1 MKDALQPTVKRL
13 LLPLLLLL
21 MSGLLAWVGAY
32 QLPFTQTLP
41 VGGDFERQRRLDDAP
56 FLRAINSS
64 EPADQVVDPTRPE
77 CQAEPTPTGLGCLIW
92 WWEYAE
98 RTGRRP
104 YRWTSDETHFVLPG
118 VGSGRYLIELHAV
131 GAPGGTPV
139 TWESAGGPRYTL
151 TIPEGMPR
159 RYYLLTS
166 SGSDGELRLVMRAQS
181 FTDPSIT
188 RELGFVL
195 YTLHT
200 QALPTLWRMPAW
212 PQLGWL
218 ALITTAIYL
227 WAMAAGSG
235 RPGAIALSL
244 LALVSATYS
253 LIFHRTALTLFTP
266 LLAALCSLSAMVT
279 IGAAWRE
286 RRTGR
291 EVAAVTALV
300 MAAFTLRVAGM
311 LHPHAMFSDTALQ
324 ANKLFEASLGRIF
337 LSAGLPSGAG
347 GGMAPYPPAPFILLM
362 PFQLFGAEDHAVR
375 ILLVQIGSALLD
387 SLVVALIW
395 FLLLRSG
402 LGRRAALFAAAL
414 YLLPVAAL
422 ESFSIGELANLGGQ
436 ALAMPFL
443 ALLALGF
450 ASPQADRRFWSLT
463 LLTLTLTI
471 ALVAHSGVT
480 LSVGALVAAA
490 WAMALTSRLLRRPW
504 PISPWNLGLVAAISL
519 SFVLISYYSAPIYLE
534 RIMSGGESRSMGRSI
549 GTVVHETGL
558 GLLGVIP
565 PHARART
572 LPTLLSLSAMAG
584 LALLWV
590 APGQHAARM
599 RLRALLAA
607 WWVTTLLTQGLLLVA
622 EQGVRW
628 ALFLYPALAL
638 TAGPLLAALW
648 LRGRTG
654 RLVAALL
661 LAAIIL
667 VGLSQ
672 WIVQLRDYRHL

>member
-13 LLPLLLLL
+13 LLPLLALLT
-21 MSGLLAWVGAY
+21 SGLLAWSGAY
-32 QLPFTQTLP
+32 QVPFTQTLSI
-41 VGGDFERQRRLDDAP
+41 GGDLGQQRRYDDAP
-56 FLRAINSS
+56 FFRAINSS

-77 CQAEPTPTGLGCLIW
+77 CQGEPTPTGLGCLIW
-92 WWEYAE
+92 WWELTE

-118 VGSGRYLIELHAV
+118 VGPGRYLIELHAV

-151 TIPEGMPR
+151 TIPEGIPR
-159 RYYLLTS
+159 RYYLLTG
-166 SGSDGELRLVMRAQS
+166 SGPNDELRLVMRAQS

-195 YTLHT
+195 YALHT
-200 QALPTLWRMPAW
+200 QALPTPWRIPAW
-212 PQLGWL
+212 PQLAWL
-218 ALITTAIYL
+218 TLITTTLYL
-227 WAMAAGSG
+227 WAIAAGSG
-235 RPGAIALSL
+235 LRGAVVLSL
-244 LALVSATYS
+244 LAVVSTTYS

-266 LLAALCSLSAMVT
+266 LVATLCSLGAMVT
-279 IGAAWRE
+279 VAAAWFE

-311 LHPHAMFSDTALQ
+311 LHPHAIFSDTALQ

-347 GGMAPYPPAPFILLM
+347 GGMAPYPPALFILLM
-362 PFQLFGAEDHAVR
+362 PFQLFGSEDHATR

-387 SLVVALIW
+387 SLVAALIW
-395 FLLLRSG
+395 LLLLRSG

-443 ALLALGF
+443 TLLALGF
-450 ASPQADRRFWSLT
+450 ATPHADRRFWSLT
-463 LLTLTLTI
+463 LLTLTLTM

-480 LSVGALVAAA
+480 LSVGAFVAAA
-490 WAMALTSRLLRRPW
+490 WAMALISRLLRRPW
-504 PISPWNLGLVAAISL
+504 PISPWRLGLVAAISL
-519 SFVLISYYSAPIYLE
+519 SFVLMSYYSAPIYLE
-534 RIMSGGESRSMGRSI
+534 RIFSGVQSSSMGRSMSA
-549 GTVVHETGL
+549 VVGETGL

-565 PHARART
+565 PHARARP

-584 LALLWV
+584 LVLLWV
-590 APGQHAARM
+590 APGQHAGRM

-607 WWVTTLLTQGLLLVA
+607 WWVATLLTQGLLLVA

-648 LRGRTG
+648 SRGRAG

-661 LAAIIL
+661 LAAIVI

-672 WIVQLRDYRHL
+672 WIVQLRDYKHL

>member
-13 LLPLLLLL
+13 LLPLLALLT
-21 MSGLLAWVGAY
+21 SGLLTWSGAY
-32 QLPFTQTLP
+32 QMPFTQTLS
-41 VGGDFERQRRLDDAP
+41 VGGDREQQRRYDDAP
-56 FLRAINSS
+56 FFRAINSS

-77 CQAEPTPTGLGCLIW
+77 CQGEPTPTGLGCLIW
-92 WWEYAE
+92 WWELAE
-98 RTGRRP
+98 RTGQRP

-118 VGSGRYLIELHAV
+118 VGPGRYLIELHAV

-151 TIPEGMPR
+151 TIPEGIPR
-159 RYYLLTS
+159 RYYLLTG
-166 SGSDGELRLVMRAQS
+166 SGPNDELRLVMRAQS

-200 QALPTLWRMPAW
+200 QALPTPWRMPAW
-212 PQLGWL
+212 PQLAWL
-218 ALITTAIYL
+218 ALITTTLYL
-227 WAMAAGSG
+227 WAIAAASG
-235 RPGAIALSL
+235 LRGAAILSL
-244 LALVSATYS
+244 LAVVSTTYS

-266 LLAALCSLSAMVT
+266 LVATLCSLGAMVT
-279 IGAAWRE
+279 VAAAWFE

-300 MAAFTLRVAGM
+300 MAAFALRVAGM
-311 LHPHAMFSDTALQ
+311 LHPHAIFSDTALQ

-347 GGMAPYPPAPFILLM
+347 GGMAPYPPALFILLM
-362 PFQLFGAEDHAVR
+362 PFQLFGSEDHATR

-387 SLVVALIW
+387 SLVAALIW
-395 FLLLRSG
+395 LLLLRSG

-443 ALLALGF
+443 TLLALGF
-450 ASPQADRRFWSLT
+450 ATPHADRRFWSLT
-463 LLTLTLTI
+463 LLTLTLTM

-480 LSVGALVAAA
+480 LSVGAFVAVA
-490 WAMALTSRLLRRPW
+490 WAMALISRLRRRPW
-504 PISPWNLGLVAAISL
+504 PISPWRLGLVAAISL
-519 SFVLISYYSAPIYLE
+519 SFVLMSYYSAPIYLE
-534 RIMSGGESRSMGRSI
+534 RISSGVEGSGMGRSMS
-549 GTVVHETGL
+549 VVVGETGL

-565 PHARART
+565 PHARARP
-572 LPTLLSLSAMAG
+572 LPTLLSLSAMVG
-584 LALLWV
+584 LVLLWV
-590 APGQHAARM
+590 APSHHAGRM

-607 WWVTTLLTQGLLLVA
+607 WWVATLLTQGLLLVA

-648 LRGRTG
+648 SRGRAG

-661 LAAIIL
+661 LAAIVII
-667 VGLSQ
+667 GLSQ
-672 WIVQLRDYRHL
+672 WIVQLRDYKHL